1 MPCRKLK
8 AKALLIDLDGTLV
21 DASEALVEAARQAL
35 NMVGLR
41 HLNPQIGLEIARWLQ
56 SNRPI
61 DNLLKEKGI
70 AETKKQAFFK
80 AYLEAFHKLTAEK
93 TKPLPNIYTT
103 LKRLS
108 KNFLLALITR
118 RSVQRDQLTK
128 ELNRLGFL
136 PYFKAVVTSQDVS
149 EPQPSPEALF
159 KAAQK
164 LGVSIKDCA
173 IVSDSI
179 VDIQAG
185 KAAGIKTIAVLSG
198 LFSRGELEKWN
209 PDFIIPNIKFLP
221 DLLEEPL
228 KKVKKPAKARAYAN
242 ERSC

>member
-1 MPCRKLK
+1 LEERWVQGLK
-8 AKALLIDLDGTLV
+8 KRTMTFQRLKVKALLIDLDGTLV
-21 DASEALVEAARQAL
+21 DATEALVEAARQAL
-35 NMVGLR
+35 NVVGLR

-70 AETKKQAFFK
+70 TETKKQAFFK
-80 AYLEAFHKLTAEK
+80 AYLEAFHKLTVEK
-93 TKPLPNIYTT
+93 TKPLPNVYTT

-108 KNFLLALITR
+108 KNFSLALITR
-118 RSVQRDQLTK
+118 RSVQRNRLTK

-136 PYFKAVVTSQDVS
+136 PYFKAIVTSQDVS
-149 EPQPSPEALF
+149 EPQPSPEALL

-164 LGVSIKDCA
+164 LGVPIKDCA

-198 LFSRGELEKWN
+198 LFSREELEKWN
-209 PDFIIPNIKFLP
+209 PDFIILNVELLP
-221 DLLEEPL
+221 KLLEETP
-228 KKVKKPAKARAYAN
+228 N
-242 ERSC
+242 